1 MKINLELNNNRIVGY
16 TLTPI
21 DTTKPVYEIN
31 EIPKG
36 LTSGRYGVVNGV
48 IVELGYT
55 QEILLEIEE
64 RKKTIL
70 REKRKPLLEAF
81 DKWEKAVLRG
91 REVDSSVVMN
101 WYKRILDLDK
111 TAINTIPNEIL
122 YYLEENE

>member
-21 DTTKPVYEIN
+21 DITKPVYEIN

-70 REKRKPLLEAF
+70 RDKRKPLLEAF

-91 REVDSSVVMN
+91 REVNSSVVMN
-101 WYKRILDLDK
+101 WYTSLLDLEESAFD
-111 TAINTIPNEIL
+111 NIPSVVQ
-122 YYLEENE
+122 YYIY

>member
-21 DTTKPVYEIN
+21 DITKPVYEIN

-70 REKRKPLLEAF
+70 RDKRKPLLEAF

-101 WYKRILDLDK
+101 WYTSLLDLEESAFD
-111 TAINTIPNEIL
+111 NIPSVVQ
-122 YYLEENE
+122 YYIY